1 MACGA
6 DTTLGGYSLI
16 VADDLEA
23 ASARFSD
30 AAGSTSVVVRPHE
43 HRSTDMGTIV
53 AFENVSLDGVTQD
66 PTAEEGFNR
75 EDWRAGLAPTDREEW
90 AKRLLDDAL
99 EADALL
105 LGRRSYEYFAARYP
119 YRTGEM
125 ADRMNSLPKFVVSTG
140 LADPGWNNSTV
151 LDGDLVDEVSKLKHT
166 MNGEIRVYASSQLV
180 HTLIEHDLIDE
191 LRLAI
196 FPLVMGAGNRLF
208 DQTSNPKP
216 MRPKPLRLVETHTV
230 GDSLTYLT
238 YQCIRN
244 AADSAE

>member
-1 MACGA
+1 
-6 DTTLGGYSLI
+6 
-16 VADDLEA
+16 
-23 ASARFSD
+23 
-30 AAGSTSVVVRPHE
+30 
-43 HRSTDMGTIV
+43 MGTIV
-53 AFENVSLDGVTQD
+53 VFENVSLDGVTQD

-105 LGRRSYEYFAARYP
+105 LGRRSYEYFAAQYP

-125 ADRMNSLPKFVVSTG
+125 ADRMNSLPKYVVSAT
-140 LADPGWNNSTV
+140 LTDPGWNNSTV
-151 LDGDLVDEVSKLKHT
+151 LDGDVVDEVSKLKHKV
-166 MNGEIRVYASSQLV
+166 NGEIRVYASSHLV

-196 FPLVMGAGNRLF
+196 FPLMMGAGDRLF

-216 MRPKPLRLVETHTV
+216 LRSKPLRLAETHTV

-244 AADSAE
+244 VEDAAE